1 MAIKQQ
7 VPPEAYETLKQNP
20 DALYLD
26 VRTEGEF
33 AAGHAAG
40 AINIPVMVAKGPGQ
54 MQLNLDFVEVAEK
67 VIPKGKKLVVGC
79 MAGGR
84 SQRAC
89 EMLEEAGFTD
99 LTNVVGG
106 FGGQR
111 DAVRQGRRRGMER
124 SGTAGHDRSRRR
136 GLRRAE
142 SKGWSLMAIRLSRIY
157 TRTGD
162 KGQTALVGG
171 KRVPKESAR
180 LEAYGTIDE
189 LNSIVGIVRTYLPQ
203 YRDGFGVDF
212 DPYSESLRRIQNEL
226 FDVGSELA
234 TPPDGE
240 YPQMHKMGAGE
251 IKKLEEEMDAM
262 EKELEPLKSFTLP
275 GGGILNAFLHQAR
288 TVCRRAER
296 VCWRLK
302 REEDINDNLIIYVN
316 RLSDHLFVQSRW
328 VAKRLGEPEF
338 LWDRALRIE
347 EEEKTARAAKSKI
360 ESRREILSE
369 ENLLWPTLQK
379 SIFDRRRSVRWRIS
393 FT

>member
-1 MAIKQQ
+1 
-7 VPPEAYETLKQNP
+7 
-20 DALYLD
+20 
-26 VRTEGEF
+26 
-33 AAGHAAG
+33 
-40 AINIPVMVAKGPGQ
+40 
-54 MQLNLDFVEVAEK
+54 
-67 VIPKGKKLVVGC
+67 
-79 MAGGR
+79 
-84 SQRAC
+84 
-89 EMLEEAGFTD
+89 
-99 LTNVVGG
+99 
-106 FGGQR
+106 
-111 DAVRQGRRRGMER
+111 
-124 SGTAGHDRSRRR
+124 
-136 GLRRAE
+136 
-142 SKGWSLMAIRLSRIY
+142 MAIRLSRIY

-189 LNSIVGIVRTYLPQ
+189 LNSIIGIVRTYLPQ
-203 YRDGFGVDF
+203 YRDGFGADF

-275 GGGILNAFLHQAR
+275 GGGVLNAFLHQAR

-347 EEEKTARAAKSKI
+347 EEEKTARAAKNKV
-360 ESRREILSE
+360 ESRREILSGE
-369 ENLLWPTLQK
+369 IWRWLTHQK

-393 FT
+393 FTWSAIRPRASSRSSIPRGTSRRFANSPSQRATTSTKF